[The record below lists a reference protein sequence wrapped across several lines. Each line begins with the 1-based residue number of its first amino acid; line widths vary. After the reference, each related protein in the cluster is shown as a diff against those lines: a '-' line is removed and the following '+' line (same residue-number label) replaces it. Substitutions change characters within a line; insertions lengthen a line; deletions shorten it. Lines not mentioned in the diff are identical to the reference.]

1 MSTAQETWTKAILS
15 SDANLQDAIS
25 NLEDVGIKLI
35 MVADTDRKLLGTI
48 CDGDIR
54 RGLLKGLDFQSPV
67 EMVMNKNALVVP
79 PEMDSEMV
87 LQLMVANK
95 IQQIP
100 IIDKQEHIVGLHLWD
115 DLSAPERRDS
125 YMLIMAGGKGERLS
139 PHTNDCPKPMLKVA
153 NKPILEHIIERAK
166 NEGFSNF
173 ILAIHYLGEVIE
185 EYFGNGKKLGVNIE
199 YLRED
204 SPLGTAGALSLVNP
218 LPTAPIVVTNGDVIT
233 DISYGG
239 LLDFH
244 MRLQAAATMA
254 VRVYEWQHSFGV
266 VETDGLEITGFDE
279 KPVSKSYINAGVYA
293 LDPACLELIG
303 ENEVC
308 DMPDLFR
315 RVKEAKRKVLAYP
328 MHEPWLDVGRPE
340 DLESIRKTKS

>member
-1 MSTAQETWTKAILS
+1 MSTAQEIWTKAILS
-15 SDANLQDAIS
+15 SDANLQDAFS

-139 PHTNDCPKPMLKVA
+139 PHTNHCPKPMLKVA